1 MNLQDKTSRE
11 QVLKNIRNAILT
23 KTEMTF
29 PDVDLEK
36 QIYTIEN
43 DDLELLFATELIKAG
58 GKFNYCANTQE
69 LVDTLK
75 LLMKDKNLDSFYAKS
90 SKIINTLNHY
100 GISVKDDE
108 ESFISTKAG
117 ITGCE
122 ALVARTGSVMISSRQ
137 MSGRRLNFLPETHII
152 IARPSQIVFNIK
164 SAFQLLSEKY
174 SQKLP
179 SMISNITG
187 PSRTADIEKTL
198 VNGAH
203 GPKELIVII
212 IEQPL

>member
-36 QIYTIEN
+36 QIYNVEN
-43 DDLELLFATELIKAG
+43 DDLELLFATELIKVG
-58 GKFNYCANTQE
+58 GKFNYCANTDE
-69 LVDTLK
+69 LIDTLK
-75 LLMKDKNLDSFYAKS
+75 LLMKDKNIDSFFAKS
-90 SKIINTLNHY
+90 DKIIKTLSKH
-100 GISVKDDE
+100 GLTVKNDDQ
-108 ESFISTKAG
+108 SFLSAKAG

-122 ALVARTGSVMISSRQ
+122 ALIARTGSVMVSSRQ
-137 MSGRRLNFLPETHII
+137 LSGRRLNFLPETHII
-152 IARPSQIVFNIK
+152 IARPAQIVFTVK
-164 SAFQLLSEKY
+164 AAFHLLSEKY
-174 SQKLP
+174 PQKLP
-179 SMISNITG
+179 SMITTITG

-198 VNGAH
+198 VMGAH

-212 IEQPL
+212 IEQAL